1 MATMDGAD
9 IRVAGVA
16 TMDVDAG
23 RAVVDTG
30 WAAGAAGSD
39 TEDGCAIATERD
51 EAAAGT
57 AAGAAYVAVGAAYV
71 EAAAAGAAYVAAGAA

>member
-71 EAAAAGAAYVAAGAA
+71 VGAAGAAYVAAGAA